1 MILKYSVN
9 HIDIRYIVPE
19 LPNPIT
25 KALILLNLFGQAY
38 SHDGFYLV
46 ASLRQK
52 IKRSASGRTRG
63 IMLSSILIRTL

>member
-1 MILKYSVN
+1 MILNYSVN
-9 HIDIRYIVPE
+9 HINIRHIVPE

-25 KALILLNLFGQAY
+25 KPLILLNLFDQAY

-52 IKRSASGRTRG
+52 TKRSVSGRTRG
-63 IMLSSILIRTL
+63 IMLSSI

>member
-1 MILKYSVN
+1 MILNYSVS
-9 HIDIRYIVPE
+9 HINIRHIVPD
-19 LPNPIT
+19 LPNSIT

-52 IKRSASGRTRG
+52 IKRSVSARTRG
-63 IMLSSILIRTL
+63 IMLSSI